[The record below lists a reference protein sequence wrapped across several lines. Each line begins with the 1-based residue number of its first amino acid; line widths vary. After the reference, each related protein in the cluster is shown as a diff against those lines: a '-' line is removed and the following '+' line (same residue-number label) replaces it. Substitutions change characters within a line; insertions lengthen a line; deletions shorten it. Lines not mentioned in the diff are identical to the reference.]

1 MRYVAGNFIPKAV
14 MVQEVFP
21 TNSICSYS
29 PPLSLTYVPDTLLQD
44 ANKIVAKRIIS
55 ILFIT
60 ELIILRQKLDF
71 SQTMQKV
78 VTTKSPWTVARDF
91 LLFILEDV
99 TTRLDSWFAIL
110 W

>member
-1 MRYVAGNFIPKAV
+1 

-44 ANKIVAKRIIS
+44 ANNTMARRITS
-55 ILFIT
+55 ILFII
-60 ELIILRQKLDF
+60 ELIILMLKLEL
-71 SQTMQKV
+71 SQTIQKV
-78 VTTKSPWTVARDF
+78 VATVSPGTVARNF

-99 TTRLDSWFAIL
+99 TTSLDCWLAIL
-110 W
+110 R